1 MKAAVTT
8 KKKINFKEFGIF
20 IAFFALVIVLMI
32 ISPDAFAKPRN
43 LINIIKQASVNGILS
58 CGMMFVIISG
68 GIDLS
73 AGSTMLCRC
82 CSCLLCTESGRRD
95 PCSDPGSS
103 GSRRCG
109 RSDQRFWCC
118 IPESSAICHHT
129 GNYDGNPGPGTDL
142 K

>member
-58 CGMMFVIISG
+58 CGMMFVIIS
-68 GIDLS
+68 
-73 AGSTMLCRC
+73 
-82 CSCLLCTESGRRD
+82 
-95 PCSDPGSS
+95 
-103 GSRRCG
+103 
-109 RSDQRFWCC
+109 
-118 IPESSAICHHT
+118 
-129 GNYDGNPGPGTDL
+129 
-142 K
+142 

>member
-58 CGMMFVIISG
+58 C
-68 GIDLS
+68 
-73 AGSTMLCRC
+73 
-82 CSCLLCTESGRRD
+82 
-95 PCSDPGSS
+95 
-103 GSRRCG
+103 
-109 RSDQRFWCC
+109 
-118 IPESSAICHHT
+118 
-129 GNYDGNPGPGTDL
+129 
-142 K
+142 

>member
-1 MKAAVTT
+1 MKAAATT
-8 KKKINFKEFGIF
+8 KNKINFKEFGIF

-73 AGSTMLCRC
+73 AGSTIAFAGVAAAYCAQN
-82 CSCLLCTESGRRD
+82 
-95 PCSDPGSS
+95 P
-103 GSRRCG
+103 
-109 RSDQRFWCC
+109 
-118 IPESSAICHHT
+118 
-129 GNYDGNPGPGTDL
+129 DGGILVPILAALAAGAS
-142 K
+142 

>member
-1 MKAAVTT
+1 MKAAATT
-8 KKKINFKEFGIF
+8 KNKINFKEFGIF

-73 AGSTMLCRC
+73 AGSTIAFAGVAAAYCA
-82 CSCLLCTESGRRD
+82 
-95 PCSDPGSS
+95 
-103 GSRRCG
+103 
-109 RSDQRFWCC
+109 Q
-118 IPESSAICHHT
+118 
-129 GNYDGNPGPGTDL
+129 NPD
-142 K
+142 

>member
-1 MKAAVTT
+1 MKAAATT
-8 KKKINFKEFGIF
+8 KNKINFKEFGIF

-73 AGSTMLCRC
+73 AGSTIAFAGEYSLVIFCLCILFGIFF
-82 CSCLLCTESGRRD
+82 SNWFST
-95 PCSDPGSS
+95 
-103 GSRRCG
+103 
-109 RSDQRFWCC
+109 
-118 IPESSAICHHT
+118 
-129 GNYDGNPGPGTDL
+129 Y
-142 K
+142 